1 MNGERRILV
10 VEDNEL
16 NLKLVRDVL
25 GHAGFDVIEARTG
38 RQGVEL
44 AAACHPALILMDL
57 QLPDIDGADAL
68 GRIRGSEHGRN
79 VPVVAVTAFAMRA
92 DRERALQA
100 GFDGYMEKPISV
112 RELPRQV
119 AEYLAKESGDG

>member
-1 MNGERRILV
+1 MTLGRRILV

-25 GHAGFDVIEARTG
+25 SHAGFDVVEARTG
-38 RQGVEL
+38 EQGVEL
-44 AAACHPALILMDL
+44 ASTCTPALILMDL
-57 QLPDIDGADAL
+57 QLPDIDGAEAL
-68 GRIRGSEHGRN
+68 RRIRRSEQTRT

-92 DRERALQA
+92 DRERAFA
-100 GFDGYMEKPISV
+100 DGFDGYMEKPISA

-119 AEYLAKESGDG
+119 AEYLTKEDGLG